1 MKFTHNNFCTANIL
15 LLSMDHEDD
24 SNQKSEVC
32 TELHLVSILLYT
44 TLHLYMFRVANCPVF
59 NRTVRYFGD
68 LSGLKMKAKP
78 DMHLSGI
85 FVTTNIYFI
94 FLTYI
99 SLFESFYVS
108 NVPVFFK

>member
-1 MKFTHNNFCTANIL
+1 MLLHRLNNKHL
-15 LLSMDHEDD
+15 L
-24 SNQKSEVC
+24 
-32 TELHLVSILLYT
+32 TY
-44 TLHLYMFRVANCPVF
+44 RVANCPVF

-99 SLFESFYVS
+99 SLFESFLRVKRAS
-108 NVPVFFK
+108 FLQITLNVPKSAFLHISNYR